1 MLVKARFKDGPED
14 EWFDVLLTND
24 HRMFRKD
31 NREEITRT
39 DLLFKA
45 DEDDEEV
52 IDMEK
57 EWEDYRTEKLRD
69 WLHDQ
74 ALYLAKQAM
83 EYKKLYEEE
92 NPA

>member
-31 NREEITRT
+31 NRQEITRT

-74 ALYLAKQAM
+74 ALYLAKQVRYYD
-83 EYKKLYEEE
+83 EKYKEE
-92 NPA
+92 A